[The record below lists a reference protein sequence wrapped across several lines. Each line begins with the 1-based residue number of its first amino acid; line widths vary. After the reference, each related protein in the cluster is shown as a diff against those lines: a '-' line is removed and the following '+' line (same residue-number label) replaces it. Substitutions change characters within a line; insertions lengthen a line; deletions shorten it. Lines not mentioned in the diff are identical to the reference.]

1 MQIAETGK
9 LIVFLAF
16 NRDDEGQLQPA
27 FEPREMPSEFAA
39 TTAARMAANK
49 YAGVVAWSRTA
60 DPDIGEYG
68 PPEVLFTA
76 GDVPEME

>member
-1 MQIAETGK
+1 
-9 LIVFLAF
+9 
-16 NRDDEGQLQPA
+16 
-27 FEPREMPSEFAA
+27 MPSEFAA